1 MRFGY
6 KMQDLV
12 HILLVPDIEAGNI
25 LVKSFVYLAGG
36 RIAGVVVGA
45 KAPIVVT
52 SRADSADAKLMSIA
66 LAVYMT
72 NTKRVL
78 KMKIGKVHY

>member
-1 MRFGY
+1 MIIA
-6 KMQDLV
+6 V
-12 HILLVPDIEAGNI
+12 VA
-25 LVKSFVYLAGG
+25 LA
-36 RIAGVVVGA
+36 AVVVWQWEFLWGELPGA
-45 KAPIVVT
+45 VGAPEETIVVT